1 MKSLFTCDAAIG
13 RILAEDV
20 TSSVDVPPHD
30 NSAVD
35 GYAVNFDDLVAE
47 ASTTLPVAGR
57 AAAGHPLGRPAR
69 RGEAIRIFTGA
80 PMPAGLDTVLMQE
93 DCVEEAGS
101 VTIPLG
107 IKRGANR
114 RAAGEDVTSGRVVLT
129 RGTRLRPQEI
139 GLAAAVGRSTL
150 NVYQQVSAAVFSTG
164 DEVGEPGG
172 DLPPGKFTT
181 RTDLPR
187 SPRSNAWA
195 VMLTISASCQT
206 GRMKSP
212 QPYVRRPNPMT
223 SF

>member
-1 MKSLFTCDAAIG
+1 M
-13 RILAEDV
+13 
-20 TSSVDVPPHD
+20 TSPVDVPPHD

-57 AAAGHPLGRPAR
+57 AAAGHPLGRPAH

-93 DCVEEAGS
+93 DCIEEAGS
-101 VTIPLG
+101 VTIPPG

-164 DEVGEPGG
+164 DEVESPAVTCRQE
-172 DLPPGKFTT
+172 KFTI
-181 RTDLPR
+181 RTDLP
-187 SPRSNAWA
+187 
-195 VMLTISASCQT
+195 
-206 GRMKSP
+206 
-212 QPYVRRPNPMT
+212 
-223 SF
+223 

>member
-1 MKSLFTCDAAIG
+1 
-13 RILAEDV
+13 
-20 TSSVDVPPHD
+20 
-30 NSAVD
+30 
-35 GYAVNFDDLVAE
+35 
-47 ASTTLPVAGR
+47 
-57 AAAGHPLGRPAR
+57 
-69 RGEAIRIFTGA
+69 
-80 PMPAGLDTVLMQE
+80 MQE

-172 DLPPGKFTT
+172 DLSPGKIYDSNRFTT
-181 RTDLPR
+181 ITALQRLGCDVDDLGILPDR
-187 SPRSNAWA
+187 PDEIAAAIRAAAESHDVLLTSGGMSVGEEDHVSKVVSANGALHFWRLAIKPGRPVSPR
-195 VMLTISASCQT
+195 
-206 GRMKSP
+206 
-212 QPYVRRPNPMT
+212 
-223 SF
+223 